1 VDRPRLLLV
10 PAFTELEWGI
20 RPLLEKWADVI
31 SFDLPG
37 VGTEPPADRLDRQIV
52 VERALEKLD
61 RIGWRSCFVVGD
73 GWGIATAVQIAVAR
87 PDAVLGLA
95 LGHTKLSYRRQG
107 ERAPF
112 NAEVVAALTELVDK
126 DHEQFLRYGITQAT
140 GGSIDEQQA
149 AEMVGRFP
157 RAMIRAGWEAV
168 TRDDIDIGELLAHVE
183 CPLLFAKHEGC
194 LGSTDEGFED
204 AAAAFPEARTISV
217 PDAPVASEEFAEAL
231 REFCSAVQPADP

>member
-1 VDRPRLLLV
+1 
-10 PAFTELEWGI
+10 
-20 RPLLEKWADVI
+20 
-31 SFDLPG
+31 
-37 VGTEPPADRLDRQIV
+37 
-52 VERALEKLD
+52 
-61 RIGWRSCFVVGD
+61 
-73 GWGIATAVQIAVAR
+73 VAR

-107 ERAPF
+107 DRAPF

-157 RAMIRAGWEAV
+157 RAMIRAGWKAV
-168 TRDDIDIGELLAHVE
+168 TRDDVDIGELLAQVE

-204 AAAAFPEARTISV
+204 ASAAFPEARTISV
-217 PDAPVASEEFAEAL
+217 PDAPVASAKFAEAL

>member
-20 RPLLEKWADVI
+20 RPLLEEWADVI

-37 VGTEPPADRLDRQIV
+37 VGAEPPANRLDRQIV

-61 RIGWRSCFVVGD
+61 RLGWRSCFVVGD

-107 ERAPF
+107 DRAPF
-112 NAEVVAALTELVDK
+112 NAEVVAALAELVDK
-126 DHEQFLRYGITQAT
+126 DHEQFLRYGITRRPAARST
-140 GGSIDEQQA
+140 SSRPRRWSGGS
-149 AEMVGRFP
+149 
-157 RAMIRAGWEAV
+157 
-168 TRDDIDIGELLAHVE
+168 
-183 CPLLFAKHEGC
+183 HE
-194 LGSTDEGFED
+194 
-204 AAAAFPEARTISV
+204 R
-217 PDAPVASEEFAEAL
+217 
-231 REFCSAVQPADP
+231 